1 MSVWV
6 EDSDKILNICEE
18 VLEKTKNMQDALK
31 RNYIV
36 VLDSGC
42 VNAYNYF
49 LLPFE
54 NIVSIIRKERKD
66 HGMSLLSSDM
76 IYKIIYHDYKVK
88 LIIKIT
94 PDHETL
100 GILPTTIY
108 TSKENGEQLFTIDR
122 ENKTVYKQSSATYVD
137 TPFDLMLTIVLN
149 GLRAILENLN
159 YVTDSEILE
168 YANNRL
174 DERDRTRD
182 IVKRI
187 IEIIKERTNGN

>member
-1 MSVWV
+1 MSIWA
-6 EDSDKILNICEE
+6 ENPDTILSICEE
-18 VLEKTKNMQDALK
+18 VLSKTEKMHEQLK
-31 RNYIV
+31 HNYIV
-36 VLDSGC
+36 MFDDGC

-54 NIVSIIRKERKD
+54 NIISLYKD
-66 HGMSLLSSDM
+66 MEKRGGPVILSSNTLYV
-76 IYKIIYHDYKVK
+76 ILYHDYKVK

-100 GILPTTIY
+100 GMLPTTIY

-122 ENKTVYKQSSATYVD
+122 ENKTVYKQSAATYVD

-168 YANNRL
+168 YANNHL

-182 IVKRI
+182 IAKRI
-187 IEIIKERTNGN
+187 IEIIGERTNGK

>member
-1 MSVWV
+1 MSIWA
-6 EDSDKILNICEE
+6 ENPDTILSICEE
-18 VLEKTKNMQDALK
+18 VLSKTEKMHEQLK
-31 RNYIV
+31 HNYIV
-36 VLDSGC
+36 VLDDGC

-54 NIVSIIRKERKD
+54 DIISLYKETEKRGGPVILSSNIV
-66 HGMSLLSSDM
+66 
-76 IYKIIYHDYKVK
+76 YKIIYHDYKVK

-100 GILPTTIY
+100 GMLPTTIY

-122 ENKTVYKQSSATYVD
+122 ENKTVYKQSAATYVD
-137 TPFDLMLTIVLN
+137 TPFDLMLTVVLN

-159 YVTDSEILE
+159 YVTDSEILK

-182 IVKRI
+182 IAKRI
-187 IEIIKERTNGN
+187 IEIIGERTNGK

>member
-1 MSVWV
+1 M
-6 EDSDKILNICEE
+6 
-18 VLEKTKNMQDALK
+18 
-31 RNYIV
+31 
-36 VLDSGC
+36 
-42 VNAYNYF
+42 
-49 LLPFE
+49 
-54 NIVSIIRKERKD
+54 
-66 HGMSLLSSDM
+66 
-76 IYKIIYHDYKVK
+76 
-88 LIIKIT
+88 IIKIT

>member
-1 MSVWV
+1 MSIWA
-6 EDSDKILNICEE
+6 ENPDIILSICEE
-18 VLEKTKNMQDALK
+18 VLSKTEKMHEQLK
-31 RNYIV
+31 HNYIV
-36 VLDSGC
+36 VFDDDC
-42 VNAYNYF
+42 INAYNYF

-54 NIVSIIRKERKD
+54 DIISLYKETEKRGGPVILSSNIV
-66 HGMSLLSSDM
+66 
-76 IYKIIYHDYKVK
+76 YKIIYHDYKVK

-100 GILPTTIY
+100 GMLPTTIY

-122 ENKTVYKQSSATYVD
+122 ENKTVYKQSAATYVD
-137 TPFDLMLTIVLN
+137 TPFDLMLTVVLN

-159 YVTDSEILE
+159 YVTDSEILK

-182 IVKRI
+182 IAKRI
-187 IEIIKERTNGN
+187 IEIIGERTNGK

>member
-1 MSVWV
+1 MSIWA
-6 EDSDKILNICEE
+6 ENPDTILSICEE
-18 VLEKTKNMQDALK
+18 VLSKTEKMHEQLK
-31 RNYIV
+31 HNYIV
-36 VLDSGC
+36 MFDDGC

-54 NIVSIIRKERKD
+54 NIISLYKD
-66 HGMSLLSSDM
+66 MEKRGGPVILSSNTLYV
-76 IYKIIYHDYKVK
+76 ILYHDYKVK

-100 GILPTTIY
+100 GMLPTTIY

-122 ENKTVYKQSSATYVD
+122 ENKTVYKQSAATYVD

-168 YANNRL
+168 YANNHL

-187 IEIIKERTNGN
+187 IEIIE